1 MPEYIFFEVYNIHK
15 LGVGEVFVHDW
26 VWLVEVVDPGLI
38 QPVFFFCLSIFE
50 HGPQKTQTKG
60 PNLIEMAP
68 YVV

>member
-50 HGPQKTQTKG
+50 HGPRKN
-60 PNLIEMAP
+60 PN
-68 YVV
+68 